1 MGARDR
7 SIMVGGYAHRGLIGS
22 IGGLPGMAT
31 GAAIGGTLA
40 GTGCGI
46 WGGIEDLW

>member
-7 SIMVGGYAHRGLIGS
+7 SIIVAGYAHRGLIGS
-22 IGGLPGMAT
+22 IGGPPGMAT

-40 GTGCGI
+40 GTGGGI